1 MSVLKRGLVWR
12 GVLKLGWVE
21 WWWGVLK
28 RGLFGMYWWGV
39 LKRGLVGHPRAR
51 LVEHPN
57 QSQKSEV
64 WFGGASYSEVGW
76 SILILN
82 KSRFGGVS

>member
-1 MSVLKRGLVWR
+1 MLGRPKARFGLAGCPKAR
-12 GVLKLGWVE
+12 LGGVVVGRPKARFV
-21 WWWGVLK
+21 
-28 RGLFGMYWWGV
+28 WWGV